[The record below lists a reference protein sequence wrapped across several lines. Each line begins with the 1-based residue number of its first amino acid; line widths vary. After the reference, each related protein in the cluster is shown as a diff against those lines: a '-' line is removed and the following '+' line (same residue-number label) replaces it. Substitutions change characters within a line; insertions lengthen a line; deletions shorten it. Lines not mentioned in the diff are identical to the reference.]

1 MTAASEF
8 LGRLRALHP
17 FAPAGVGLRC
27 EVEIAE
33 NGRLTPG
40 ERRSFERLAAQAN
53 ARPDRYEKAC
63 AFPVLMDVGD
73 PCSEGIEGAVLEARC
88 LPASQVSSL
97 GGQSLDRALGEGH
110 PLIPLL
116 AAELADEPYQLH
128 IVPSTSQMGCKVLD
142 VTGGSMGLAGLIAL
156 HAALRGRPVPEGL
169 VVSAALEL
177 GPGGLRVVPVAGA
190 RAKARVLALE
200 RPGCR
205 FLVCPEPGQEP
216 EVTDAIQ
223 VELLAPGPVARLLDE
238 LLGERPS
245 RAMVAS
251 RVALLGLMD
260 DAQRAYWDQR
270 YPEAEGLYRDA
281 LRLIASKP
289 ERVSEQDAELWTYE
303 AELRLASV
311 EMHRGAGDAALA
323 KLDRIVARKGEVR
336 ALTQPLLVEAV
347 TSAAAAAIDS
357 FDPELAEQLL
367 ARVEPIEQTVLLR
380 TPELDMQL
388 LALWGTRSRLHLL
401 RGEPEQALA
410 VQHRVVEVSPPHEQA
425 RSLTNLGECLH
436 RCGKDQR
443 AREVWARAREALER
457 VEGHYRLHTEA
468 FLVFYEGRA
477 ALMGGVSPEEARGIG
492 EVGERFIAQLAP
504 MAAARWRLE
513 GMVLLARLVAG
524 EEGVLEALIARAVG
538 EKGAFRRWYMG
549 LDLLRVGVVEPKGSK
564 EAFEG
569 AATVFRGMGVRGFSA
584 LEEARIGGFVGGDYR
599 TDGLAVA
606 KRMLTFRAY

>member
-40 ERRSFERLAAQAN
+40 ERRSFERLAARAN

-88 LPASQVSSL
+88 LPASQASSL

-223 VELLAPGPVARLLDE
+223 VELLAPGPVAPLLDK

-323 KLDRIVARKGEVR
+323 ELDRIVARVGEVR

-367 ARVEPIEQTVLLR
+367 ARVEPIERALLR

-477 ALMGGVSPEEARGIG
+477 ALMGGVSPEEARGIA

-549 LDLLRVGVVEPKGSK
+549 LDLLRVGVLVPEL
-564 EAFEG
+564 EEVALG
-569 AATVFRGMGVRGFSA
+569 AAVTVFGEVRVERFWEVERTMKG
-584 LEEARIGGFVGGDYR
+584 LVGLSSLPLLR
-599 TDGLAVA
+599 
-606 KRMLTFRAY
+606 RAY